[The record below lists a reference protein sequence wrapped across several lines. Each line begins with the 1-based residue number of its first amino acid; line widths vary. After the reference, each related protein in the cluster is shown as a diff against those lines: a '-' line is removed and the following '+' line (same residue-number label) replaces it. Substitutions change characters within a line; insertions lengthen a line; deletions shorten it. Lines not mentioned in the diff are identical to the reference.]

1 MFLSQETV
9 NILRS
14 LIIICITIFLQ
25 NVGGKNEKD
34 DAIFYY
40 HTLCTGAPPLK
51 KEGGVAVHRL
61 FFYMTSSHRTL
72 INNGLWAQF

>member
-40 HTLCTGAPPLK
+40 HVPLPSKKRAGRLYTGY
-51 KEGGVAVHRL
+51 
-61 FFYMTSSHRTL
+61 FF
-72 INNGLWAQF
+72 I